1 MHGQIHVNSVP
12 GEGSTFRFSVRLKRG
27 QAQTANSG
35 NPPAPARL
43 SLHDKVLDGL
53 YLLLAEDN
61 ELLQAFECQL
71 LTSLGATVV
80 TVADGEKAVAL
91 ALNPAHRFDAVLMD
105 IQMPRIDGLEATRR
119 IRSRHGPDSLP
130 IIAMTAH
137 AMESERQRSLD
148 AGMNDHLS
156 KPINP
161 EALVATLLRWVQPSG
176 RQGAPRMDVTASPAE
191 LPQLPGI
198 DLAAALQQLGG
209 KYSLLHKLLLR
220 MRKDYR
226 DAARQIQ
233 AELDAGNDA
242 EAMRLAHSLKGVA
255 ATLHISQLQKAAAA
269 IEASLA
275 ANDRQGADLLM
286 PALLRA
292 MEETHA
298 SLALLPLGTANDF
311 CRAAGIPLLP
321 AEALAL
327 LECEPRP
334 IDLGEVDG
342 QLFLNM
348 ATGGFG
354 SRVTANTSEEL
365 KKLLGSAA
373 YFLTGLSRFAEVHS
387 AFGRFGGPG
396 FAWEGDFLALGI
408 GNGRQAGGGHVLCP
422 QAQVDDGLLDVC
434 IVPASQDVVGTLGT
448 LLSGSIL
455 GLETVSV
462 SARLPW
468 LEVEAPEGLDINLDG
483 EPLES
488 RHLRFAARPGALR
501 VHLPDSSPLLGGGA
515 GGVPAA

>member
-1 MHGQIHVNSVP
+1 MATERKALLILHGKQAQNEEVRAAVMALRERGWHLA
-12 GEGSTFRFSVRLKRG
+12 VRLTWEG
-27 QAQTANSG
+27 GDA
-35 NPPAPARL
+35 ARL
-43 SLHDKVLDGL
+43 VREALAAGYPTLIAGGGDGTL
-53 YLLLAEDN
+53 REVAE
-61 ELLQAFECQL
+61 
-71 LTSLGATVV
+71 
-80 TVADGEKAVAL
+80 AL
-91 ALNPAHRFDAVLMD
+91 AL
-105 IQMPRIDGLEATRR
+105 
-119 IRSRHGPDSLP
+119 
-130 IIAMTAH
+130 
-137 AMESERQRSLD
+137 
-148 AGMNDHLS
+148 AGG
-156 KPINP
+156 
-161 EALVATLLRWVQPSG
+161 Q
-176 RQGAPRMDVTASPAE
+176 
-191 LPQLPGI
+191 
-198 DLAAALQQLGG
+198 
-209 KYSLLHKLLLR
+209 
-220 MRKDYR
+220 
-226 DAARQIQ
+226 
-233 AELDAGNDA
+233 
-242 EAMRLAHSLKGVA
+242 
-255 ATLHISQLQKAAAA
+255 
-269 IEASLA
+269 
-275 ANDRQGADLLM
+275 
-286 PALLRA
+286 
-292 MEETHA
+292 A

-354 SRVTANTSEEL
+354 SRVTASTSEEL
-365 KKLLGSAA
+365 KKLLGGAA

-448 LLSGSIL
+448 LLSGGIL
-455 GLETVSV
+455 GLEAVSV

-501 VHLPDSSPLLGGGA
+501 VHLPDSSPLLGGGVD
-515 GGVPAA
+515 GVPAA